1 MTTTAAPRT
10 PQSAA
15 NGQTPAWISWLARWW
30 AEFSLQTKLLAVA
43 TLVVSLLMTGITFFA
58 LNGIQR
64 DARLSDTRYA
74 RDLGLLLSANV
85 TPLVAGG
92 DDRQL
97 AVVAEQF
104 WRTSRS
110 LRYIFFADA
119 DGLLYLGIPMGSG
132 GAGNPDD
139 QLLSRRLELPA
150 DLQKRPDNP
159 LIRQHLTPDGQVT
172 DVFVPIVSD
181 DRYLGVVALGINPNE
196 TLLAS
201 AALTREVTVAVFI
214 SIWVLVMLGSVI
226 NALTITQPL
235 KELLRG
241 VRSIAGGNFNTRIAL
256 PVGGELGELLEG
268 FNTMA
273 SQLEDYKAAN
283 IEELTAAES
292 KQQSLIATMA
302 DGAVL
307 LDAEGH
313 IVLANPTS
321 RRLFRWEG
329 RNLEGNEVTDAL
341 PDVLAMEL
349 HGPLLA
355 LMDGDKDSTDVRCS
369 FGEPARTLRIVLQS
383 VRDASGESLKGIA
396 MTIQDLTREVELN
409 AAQSRFISNVSHELR
424 TPLSNI
430 KSYVET
436 LHDCADS
443 LTEDQKSEFLGIAN
457 AETDRLTRLVNDVLD
472 LSRLESERAC
482 PLESIEFGSAIDQT
496 LRTYRLNAQ
505 ERGVRL
511 VCETESDLPRIMGNW
526 DLLLQVLDNL
536 VGNALKFTPS
546 GGQLTLR
553 AYPWPD
559 HCPLPS
565 APDPREGPCCALSSP
580 LPRLRVEVA
589 DSGYGISPADQE
601 RIFERFFRVE
611 NAVHTEAGTGLGLA
625 IVRGILDKHG
635 TQIQMASEPG
645 VGTTFWFDLPLES
658 SDMDELALQAER
670 RSNEQFPLGAGVTAG
685 RAA

>member
-1 MTTTAAPRT
+1 MTTAAGPAGA
-10 PQSAA
+10 PSPS
-15 NGQTPAWISWLARWW
+15 PAWIAWLGRWW
-30 AEFSLQTKLLAVA
+30 AEFSLQTKLLAVG

-85 TPLVAGG
+85 TPLVARG

-132 GAGNPDD
+132 GAGGPGD

-159 LIRQHLTPDGQVT
+159 LIRQHLTPNGQVT

-181 DRYLGVVALGINPNE
+181 DHYLGVVALGINPNE

-235 KELLRG
+235 KDLLRG
-241 VRSIAGGNFNTRIAL
+241 VRSIAGGNFNTRIDL

-307 LDAEGH
+307 LDAEGQ

-329 RNLEGNEVTDAL
+329 RTLEGNELTNAL

-355 LMDGDKDSTDVRCS
+355 LMEGEKDSTDVRCS

-396 MTIQDLTREVELN
+396 VTIQDLTREVELN

-443 LTEDQKSEFLGIAN
+443 LSEEQKTEFLGIAN

-482 PLESIEFGSAIDQT
+482 PLESIEFGSAIEQT
-496 LRTYRLNAQ
+496 LRTYRLNAR
-505 ERGVRL
+505 ERGVKL
-511 VCETESDLPRIMGNW
+511 ACQSDDDLPRVLGNW

-559 HCPLPS
+559 LCPLPDAQ
-565 APDPREGPCCALSSP
+565 APLHGPSCLLTSP
-580 LPRLRVEVA
+580 LPRLRVEIA
-589 DSGYGISPADQE
+589 DTGYGISPADQE

-635 TQIQMASEPG
+635 TRIQMASEPG

-658 SDMDELALQAER
+658 SDLDELALQVER
-670 RSNEQFPLGAGVTAG
+670 RGSDQPSLAAS